1 MKFTAT
7 ALALVAGFLAT
18 TAVALPQEEAAAAA
32 APAALWKPKPKP
44 CTQGYMACGG
54 TYAQGFTVCD
64 WGNLVSFAC
73 APGTKC
79 YPNGNYIICN
89 Y

>member
-7 ALALVAGFLAT
+7 VLALVAGFLAT
-18 TAVALPQEEAAAAA
+18 TAVALPQDDAAA
-32 APAALWKPKPKP
+32 LGKPKPKT
-44 CTQGYMACGG
+44 CTQGHMACGG